1 MTPEEETFVAKH
13 LQGLCR
19 LHFTDI
25 KIQRTDGLIEYR
37 SSFSLT
43 ELWVAGIPAF
53 PGGRCLIL
61 SHAAPRR
68 WEGFE
73 SVEIPAEVERLVFI
87 AKGQDGKAVAIVG
100 LDLAEMRDTYGKSED
115 VLIQKMKMCDEQ
127 MDLTISWRIIRI
139 PVDAFS
145 AGCDRA
151 AILANL
157 GTALSNLFDRNR
169 NLSDLDKAIEAQR
182 LAVKLTPASAEHSQL
197 FVRLCDV
204 SDIDGAIS
212 SQIKAVQLLPEGH
225 PRLPTVLCDLGI
237 LFKNRFNRTGEL
249 RDISNALFVQR
260 RAAELVPDDNPALPI
275 ILNNLGNSLR
285 RRFERTGNLVDI
297 ADATSSLEKA
307 IKLAPSDS
315 SDLPMLLANLGS
327 AFNCIFLLTGAL
339 SDIDQGISAQRKA
352 IELTPDHHPALRGML
367 TNLGYSIRLRFDH
380 TSDVSDIADSISA
393 HRKALKVTPN
403 DHPDL
408 AIVLNNLGQSL
419 LARFEGAGDLSDI
432 SEAITALQKVISL
445 TPEDHP
451 SLPIGLGNLGSAY
464 LCRFNRTKGPKD
476 VVDAIS
482 SLQKAVEFT
491 PHGHSNLPD
500 LLTILGCSFTRLYES
515 TGDRSAA
522 TQAISTQQQAVE
534 LTPESHKS
542 LPAILNNLSIA
553 FKHRFD
559 HAGDPSDLAE
569 AIKSLERAMKL
580 LPDSHAHLPRYTKNL
595 GSYLHLRFVSGRDV
609 KDLDASI
616 QLFRLGA
623 TCRAGTPWE
632 ILLVAVKWAQAL
644 RQNYPESAEI
654 LLAYDTVLGLVAQRA
669 GLEHTVQSRYTQLEV
684 VSGMAT
690 EAAAAAF
697 VLNRVDK
704 ALEWLEQGRCLVW
717 NQLNS
722 LRTPLDE
729 LRTHDGDLARRVE
742 DLSGRLECAGS
753 SRGLFHLDMSPSEK
767 ASLEGDAHAH
777 LKLAREW
784 DGLLDTVRAIP
795 GFETFL
801 KPAPCSTILHN
812 LPASGHI
819 VIINVDGRRCD
830 AIALQA
836 GFNEPLHIPLPE
848 FTLHKANKYRNNLR
862 VQLKSAG
869 LRCRGGE
876 ELGGTECDDG
886 RRAIRPADKGRTSD
900 ETVYG
905 ALRGLWVEVVKPIL
919 DALGLSSVETSLG
932 GTLPRIWWCPTGP
945 LSFLPIHAAG
955 IYKESESE
963 TVLDYAVSSYTP
975 TVTALT
981 RIKDLQP
988 INRNVSGLFLTS
1000 QPDAPDAISIP
1011 GTTKEVR
1018 SIYSGAERSGVR
1030 VLKVEGSALSVDE
1043 VRQTRSRVASSS
1055 TTARSILPPSSV
1067 QTSRTPISRFSQRA
1081 RRTGEEKLSDE
1092 AVHLAAGML
1101 AAGYRRVVA
1110 TMWSISDQHAQQ
1122 LGSEFYEYLWS
1133 REEESCDGSF
1143 DGVLSAHALHH
1154 ATQRLRLR
1162 LDNSD
1167 QSLLTWVPFVHFGY

>member
-1 MTPEEETFVAKH
+1 A
-13 LQGLCR
+13 
-19 LHFTDI
+19 
-25 KIQRTDGLIEYR
+25 
-37 SSFSLT
+37 SS
-43 ELWVAGIPAF
+43 
-53 PGGRCLIL
+53 
-61 SHAAPRR
+61 
-68 WEGFE
+68 
-73 SVEIPAEVERLVFI
+73 
-87 AKGQDGKAVAIVG
+87 
-100 LDLAEMRDTYGKSED
+100 LAS
-115 VLIQKMKMCDEQ
+115 
-127 MDLTISWRIIRI
+127 
-139 PVDAFS
+139 
-145 AGCDRA
+145 
-151 AILANL
+151 L
-157 GTALSNLFDRNR
+157 GTVLSSLFDRNR

-182 LAVKLTPASAEHSQL
+182 LAVKLTPASAHSQL
-197 FVRLCDV
+197 FVRLCALGNSLGERFQMTDNR
-204 SDIDGAIS
+204 SDINWAIS
-212 SQIKAVQLLPEGH
+212 FQVEAVLIAEGH
-225 PRLPTVLCDLGI
+225 PMLPTALSNLGI
-237 LFKNRFNRTGEL
+237 SFRNRFDRTGDL
-249 RDISNALFVQR
+249 RDISNALFAQR
-260 RAAELVPDDNPALPI
+260 RAVELVPESNPALPR
-275 ILNNLGNSLR
+275 ILNNLGISLR
-285 RRFERTGNLVDI
+285 SRFERTGNLADI

-307 IKLAPSDS
+307 IKLAPADS
-315 SDLPMLLANLGS
+315 SELPMFLADLGN

-393 HRKALKVTPN
+393 HRKALKVTPS
-403 DHPDL
+403 DHPAL

-432 SEAITALQKVISL
+432 SEAITGLQKVISL

-464 LCRFNRTKGPKD
+464 LCRFSRTKSPKD
-476 VVDAIS
+476 VADAIS

-491 PHGHSNLPD
+491 PHVHPTLPH

-697 VLNRVDK
+697 ALNRVDK

-848 FTLHKANKYRNNLR
+848 FTIHKANKYRNNLR

-869 LRCRGGE
+869 L
-876 ELGGTECDDG
+876 
-886 RRAIRPADKGRTSD
+886 RTSD

-932 GTLPRIWWCPTGP
+932 GILPRIWWCPTGP

-955 IYKESESE
+955 IYKESETE

-1018 SIYSGAERSGVR
+1018 SIYSGAEQSGVR

-1043 VRQTRSRVASSS
+1043 CLRHMEGF
-1055 TTARSILPPSSV
+1055 SSV
-1067 QTSRTPISRFSQRA
+1067 HFACHAYQSAADPLQSRFILHNGSLDLATIVRSNLKNADLAFLSACQTS
-1081 RRTGEEKLSDE
+1081 TGEEKLSDE

-1143 DGVLSAHALHH
+1143 DGVLSAYALHH